1 MVKRFGLLLL
11 AVTATAGPWEFEDI
25 RAPGAASGP
34 RRYDVYGAVAVG
46 RRNLAVLD
54 VLSADDKELKRLQ
67 AEHGMTRYFVV
78 AWLSSTW
85 ALRELGERFFAWPND
100 MVPQASDLTRIEERF
115 APPLFPKVL
124 VRGEE
129 AVVGEEEGAGDE
141 CPYLVVFP
149 TKFCCFNCELK
160 VTATHELPFVMNNL
174 RVVEGEVWV
183 VGVWEDHLIHRYDLE
198 QGKLVE
204 HRLPLN
210 QLREAMERAGVK
222 GEEMA
227 SVTSPGKEL
236 RKVRILPL
244 EQEATTQDEE
254 AEQKSLRGF
263 ALPLYTLP
271 TSFQSD
277 VAVHGSRAAVLVR
290 KPMGLWVTG
299 WPEGG
304 KSSFIRVTPEDLPA
318 LPGGSTRL
326 YLLGLEAVDKDDFF
340 AAFQVHVPKTFAQW
354 LVEEPAGALQYQEQ
368 QGREISPGEMAGG
381 ELALMGV
388 RFSRDK
394 VVASWFQA
402 FSAMEKWQAQRG
414 PIFSYRPGE
423 VWTGIRSKKNAWLR
437 GIGRLQ

>member
-1 MVKRFGLLLL
+1 MVRRFGLLLL
-11 AVTATAGPWEFEDI
+11 AVTATATQWEFKDV
-25 RAPGAASGP
+25 RAPGGASGP
-34 RRYDVYGAVAVG
+34 RVYEVYGAVAVG
-46 RRNLAVLD
+46 RRNLAVLN

-100 MVPQASDLTRIEERF
+100 MVPQASDFTRIEERF

-124 VRGEE
+124 VRK
-129 AVVGEEEGAGDE
+129 EEGAEEGEGEE
-141 CPYLVVFP
+141 CPYLLVFP
-149 TKFCCFNCELK
+149 TKFCCFDGELK

-183 VGVWEDHLIHRYDLE
+183 VGVWEDHLIHRYDFE
-198 QGKLVE
+198 QRQLVE
-204 HRLPLN
+204 HRLPVQ
-210 QLREAMERAGVK
+210 QLREAMERAGAK

-254 AEQKSLRGF
+254 ASQKSLRGF
-263 ALPLYTLP
+263 TLPLYTLP
-271 TSFQSD
+271 TSFQFD
-277 VAVHGSRAAVLVR
+277 LAVQGSRAAVLVR
-290 KPMGLWVTG
+290 KPLGLWVTG

-304 KSSFIRVTPEDLPA
+304 KGSFVRVTPQDVPA
-318 LPGGSTRL
+318 PPGEATRL
-326 YLLGLEAVDKDDFF
+326 YLLGLEAEDKGDFF
-340 AAFQVHVPKTFAQW
+340 AAFEVQVPGTFAQW
-354 LVEEPAGALQYQEQ
+354 LAENPAEALQYQKH
-368 QGREISPGEMAGG
+368 QGREIAPGEMAGG
-381 ELALMGV
+381 RIALMGV

-394 VVASWFQA
+394 VAESWWQMYQ
-402 FSAMEKWQAQRG
+402 SMEKWRVGRG
-414 PIFSYRPGE
+414 PIFPYRPGE
-423 VWTGIRSKKNAWLR
+423 VWIGIRSKKNAWLR